1 MCWFFCF
8 LITRNNIES
17 FGSNCILH
25 KRTVE
30 IHRWQVWTV
39 STQTKLLRD
48 TLTEYM
54 RTLHTWTQTT
64 RSAHTVQ
71 RLVNDLRATD
81 ANIQLMCMFVVS
93 CVLVHIYAHLWA
105 HAVYTHTHTE
115 RLRTESMG
123 SARAWAGNGETF
135 GGVRAQLIL
144 RSVARLINVA
154 FRVVRYNGNRVGL
167 PKHGN
172 TLICW
177 AHWRLRYAMDWT
189 PNGRLLDYICIMH
202 TLGNKTY

>member
-39 STQTKLLRD
+39 WTQTKLLRD

-54 RTLHTWTQTT
+54 RTQHTWTQTT

-105 HAVYTHTHTE
+105 HAVYTHTRNVCERNRWVPRGREPAMARHSAVFEHNSYYGLLPGLLMSRSELYATTETELDCPNMAIHWFVERTGDCDTLWTE
-115 RLRTESMG
+115 RRMDGYSI
-123 SARAWAGNGETF
+123 TF
-135 GGVRAQLIL
+135 V
-144 RSVARLINVA
+144 
-154 FRVVRYNGNRVGL
+154 
-167 PKHGN
+167 
-172 TLICW
+172 
-177 AHWRLRYAMDWT
+177 
-189 PNGRLLDYICIMH
+189 
-202 TLGNKTY
+202 